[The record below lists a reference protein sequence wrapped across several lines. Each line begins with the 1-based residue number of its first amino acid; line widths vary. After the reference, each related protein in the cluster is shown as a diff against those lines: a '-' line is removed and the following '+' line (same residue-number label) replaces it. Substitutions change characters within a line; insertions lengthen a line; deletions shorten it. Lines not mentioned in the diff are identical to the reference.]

1 MDGSFH
7 RRCGSM
13 VTVSNNGRTAQRNH
27 PAQEF
32 NNGVVL
38 SAEPIRDN
46 HLFEVKIDRKV
57 LLLSISGVAIYH
69 TNLAHVRMGVKLMF
83 RNECSCT
90 CMALSLIHI

>member
-1 MDGSFH
+1 MFVDKQGDEMTMSVRGFH

-38 SAEPIRDN
+38 SAEPMRDN
-46 HLFEVKIDRKV
+46 ELFEVKIDRKV
-57 LLLSISGVAIYH
+57 TTY
-69 TNLAHVRMGVKLMF
+69 
-83 RNECSCT
+83 CST
-90 CMALSLIHI
+90 CDNIVC

>member
-1 MDGSFH
+1 MTGSFH
-7 RRCGSM
+7 RRSGSM

-38 SAEPIRDN
+38 SAEPMTDD

-57 LLLSISGVAIYH
+57 L
-69 TNLAHVRMGVKLMF
+69 F
-83 RNECSCT
+83 CFQC
-90 CMALSLIHI
+90 